1 MSNLPKPS
9 LIPNI
14 VIEPGNEM
22 LIDCFPHF
30 KVNSKGDKYLINTA
44 PNLAVLIEHIGIK
57 AAINKM
63 SYEPELSI
71 KGKAFSS
78 VDAARSFLITNAAI
92 IGLPKIAI
100 DDHLVALSEQNSYHP
115 IAELLNSSKWD
126 GIKRVEAVLACLNA
140 KDSELAIAIMKKWLV
155 GCVASLYEN
164 TFSSKLVPVLQ
175 GEQSYMKTAFIS
187 RLANIIQGA
196 FLEGAELNPDN
207 KDSVLSCIKSWVVEL
222 GELERTSKNSQGSL
236 KAFITKPID
245 TIRPPYARGDI
256 KKPRQTHFIASVNG
270 VNFLKDETGNSRYGV
285 IELASA
291 VDIETTNSLLGYEY
305 NNGSLKLIQPELLLQ
320 FWLEIKVMYEA
331 SYGWTLSKTELSL
344 AAKVADK
351 YSDKGNWYE
360 MICDHIAKAKGGEV
374 KMTATEICNYLGIN
388 AAQSKWV
395 GKALTRLVEEGV
407 LEKGRNSQK
416 RFYLFPTCCEDGCRS
431 YR

>member
-1 MSNLPKPS
+1 MNNLPKPNQ
-9 LIPNI
+9 LPNI
-14 VIEPGNEM
+14 ACELESET
-22 LIDCFPHF
+22 LIDRFPHF

-44 PNLAVLIEHIGIK
+44 PNLAVLIEYIGIK

-63 SYEPELSI
+63 SYEPELSVN
-71 KGKAFSS
+71 GKAFSS
-78 VDAARSFLITNAAI
+78 VDSARSYLITNAMI
-92 IGLPKIAI
+92 TGLPKVAI
-100 DDHLVALSEQNSYHP
+100 DDHLVALAEQNSYHP
-115 IAELLNSSKWD
+115 IAELLNSSQWD
-126 GIKRVEAVLACLNA
+126 GTKRVERVLACLNA
-140 KDSELAIAIMKKWLV
+140 KDPELAIAIMKKWLV
-155 GCVASLYEN
+155 GCVASLYEK

-175 GEQSYMKTAFIS
+175 GDQSYMKTAFIS
-187 RLANIIQGA
+187 RIANIIDGA

-207 KDSVLSCIKSWVVEL
+207 KDSVLSCIKSWIVEL

-285 IELASA
+285 VELAGA

-305 NNGSLKLIQPELLLQ
+305 NNGSLKLVHPELLLQ
-320 FWLEIKVMYEA
+320 FWLEIKAMYDA
-331 SYGWTLSKTELSL
+331 KYGWTLSKDELSL

-360 MICDHIAKAKGGEV
+360 IICDHLAKAKGAEA

-388 AAQSKWV
+388 TAQSKWV
-395 GKALTRLVEEGV
+395 GKALTQLVEEG
-407 LEKGRNSQK
+407 LIKKGRTGQK
-416 RFYLFPTCCEDGCRS
+416 RFYLFPTCCDEGCRS
-431 YR
+431 CK